1 VWSRDAYWRDVLPA
15 VLAGEAIAAERALPL
30 QPADLS
36 ALGEALRTL
45 EPRSTAALA
54 AVRAVLEN
62 GSLDPLAPIVR
73 DVGGDTLPRL
83 RLFDTPATGQ

>member
-1 VWSRDAYWRDVLPA
+1 
-15 VLAGEAIAAERALPL
+15 
-30 QPADLS
+30 
-36 ALGEALRTL
+36 
-45 EPRSTAALA
+45 
-54 AVRAVLEN
+54 VRAVLEY